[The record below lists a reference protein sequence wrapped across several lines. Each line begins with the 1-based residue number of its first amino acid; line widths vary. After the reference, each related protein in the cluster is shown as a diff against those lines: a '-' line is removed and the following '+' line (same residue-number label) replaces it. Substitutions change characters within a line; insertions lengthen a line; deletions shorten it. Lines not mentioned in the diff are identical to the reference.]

1 MAQLSADYVLSTPG
15 VYIDDELWAIVPNS
29 FKDKIPGEASVS
41 AASSGGGNVEIV
53 VGLNAEKLVGE
64 ISFELYNTP
73 LNRERVE
80 TLGEKRTARAFS
92 TVRCVDG
99 GYAKSYSKMILT
111 NEPDVQW
118 RTDGKITVEMKGKR
132 AA

>member
-53 VGLNAEKLVGE
+53 VG
-64 ISFELYNTP
+64 
-73 LNRERVE
+73 R
-80 TLGEKRTARAFS
+80 GEKRTARAFS